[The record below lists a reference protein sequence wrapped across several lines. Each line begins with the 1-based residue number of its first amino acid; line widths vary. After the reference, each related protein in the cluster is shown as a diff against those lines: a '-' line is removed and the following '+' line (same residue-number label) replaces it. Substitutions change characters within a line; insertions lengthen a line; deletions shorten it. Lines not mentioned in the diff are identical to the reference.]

1 MKRIGL
7 PVVAAL
13 LAAGCASGPQA
24 PEKGTPAFYWS
35 AARENFSKSDWLKTA
50 DNLGS
55 LTKSSNEYS
64 KRAIA
69 WNLALTAGMA
79 SGYAELAD
87 AFEIGGRVNKANPGP
102 FRKQMNDYRTMASRM
117 ALSLA
122 EQVGRIDKDLA
133 GDKIPLDFPFPT
145 GTVAPSPVIGKV
157 QTGILPTAGETEAA
171 EKKTLEKNILEAVSA
186 AAGAGDSAKAREMM
200 KAGAVEVPAAAYRMA
215 IAKALATAA
224 GQYASTKLDQPDKM
238 KAIAGM
244 AQNLMKGA
252 PDSKEAKELNEKIA
266 AMLKKKAA

>member
-1 MKRIGL
+1 M
-7 PVVAAL
+7 AAL

-102 FRKQMNDYRTMASRM
+102 FRRQMNDYRTMASRM

-133 GDKIPLDFPFPT
+133 GGTIPLDFPFPT

-157 QTGILPTAGETEAA
+157 QTGILPAAGETEAA

-186 AAGAGDSAKAREMM
+186 AAGAADSAKAREMM
-200 KAGAVEVPAAAYRMA
+200 KPGAIEAPAAAYRMA
-215 IAKALATAA
+215 IAKALVTAA
-224 GQYASTKLDQPDKM
+224 GQYASTKLDQPDKL
-238 KAIAGM
+238 KALAEM

-252 PDSKEAKELNEKIA
+252 PDSKEAKELSDKIA